1 MCALEKREEGQPRLC
16 LSFFTSLHAIGTRDV
31 LDAVYVTSV
40 CFGASASCFV
50 ALRILIH
57 DEGGHAIKAV
67 KMSAG
72 AEGECCGRNGR
83 KLKVLAPVIDMLNH
97 RQHAKSAM
105 VLPPKYTRTS
115 CSPHT
120 HVLHATY
127 QSSERRVC
135 HI

>member
-1 MCALEKREEGQPRLC
+1 M
-16 LSFFTSLHAIGTRDV
+16 
-31 LDAVYVTSV
+31 
-40 CFGASASCFV
+40 
-50 ALRILIH
+50 
-57 DEGGHAIKAV
+57 

-72 AEGECCGRNGR
+72 AEGEGCGRNGR

-115 CSPHT
+115 CSPHM

-127 QSSERRVC
+127 QSSERLVC
-135 HI
+135 QI